1 MYLFYLCTYPSF
13 TFLFISVPRV
23 PRSNDLSVSSN
34 QPLSFSIFLMLLFHE
49 INLFQFQ
56 PNDSAREVNTTLGT
70 IVGKLETLPNGK
82 TVYEY
87 LGIPYAKP
95 PVNELR
101 FARPE
106 SFQPWSGK
114 RTAKEFGSACLQPH
128 FDIPTLKREIGK
140 GKRRITVLYYRM
152 CVQPAFESSRG
163 RSLSL
168 IFNRLIANSAG

>member
-1 MYLFYLCTYPSF
+1 MYLFDLCTYPSF
-13 TFLFISVPRV
+13 TFLFISIPRI

-34 QPLSFSIFLMLLFHE
+34 QPLSFSIFIMLLFQE

-95 PVNELR
+95 PLNESR

-106 SFQPWSGK
+106 SFQPWSEK
-114 RTAKEFGSACLQPH
+114 RLAKEFGSACPQPR
-128 FDIPTLKREIGK
+128 FDTPNFKREIGE
-140 GKRRITVLYYRM
+140 GKRSTTVLYYRM
-152 CVQPAFESSRG
+152 CVQPAFESSHG
-163 RSLSL
+163 RSLTL
-168 IFNRLIANSAG
+168 IFNRLIANSTG

>member
-1 MYLFYLCTYPSF
+1 MYLFDLCTYPSF
-13 TFLFISVPRV
+13 TFLFISIPRI

-34 QPLSFSIFLMLLFHE
+34 QPLSFSIFIMLLFQE

-95 PVNELR
+95 PLKELR

-106 SFQPWSGK
+106 SFQPWSEK
-114 RTAKEFGSACLQPH
+114 RTAKEFGSACPQPDTSN
-128 FDIPTLKREIGK
+128 FKRQMGK
-140 GKRRITVLYYRM
+140 DKRRITVLYYEM
-152 CVQPAFESSRG
+152 CVEPALESSHG
-163 RSLSL
+163 RSL
-168 IFNRLIANSAG
+168 IFNRLIANSTS

>member
-1 MYLFYLCTYPSF
+1 MYLFYLSTYPSF
-13 TFLFISVPRV
+13 IYLFMSIPRI

-34 QPLSFSIFLMLLFHE
+34 QPLSSSIFLMLLFHE

-56 PNDSAREVNTTLGT
+56 PNDSAREVNTTLGA
-70 IVGKLETLPNGK
+70 IVGKLEMLPNGK

-95 PVNELR
+95 PLNELR

-106 SFQPWSGK
+106 SFQPWPEK
-114 RTAKEFGSACLQPH
+114 RAAKEFGSACPQPDTPN
-128 FDIPTLKREIGK
+128 FKREIGK

-152 CVQPAFESSRG
+152 CVQPAFESSHG
-163 RSLSL
+163 RSLTL
-168 IFNRLIANSAG
+168 IFNRLIANSTG

>member
-1 MYLFYLCTYPSF
+1 MS
-13 TFLFISVPRV
+13 IPRV

-34 QPLSFSIFLMLLFHE
+34 QPLSSSIFLMLLFHE

-56 PNDSAREVNTTLGT
+56 PNGSDPEVNTTLGT

-95 PVNELR
+95 PLNELR

-106 SFQPWSGK
+106 SFQPWSEK
-114 RTAKEFGSACLQPH
+114 RPAKEFGSACRQPR
-128 FDIPTLKREIGK
+128 FDTPNFKREIGK
-140 GKRRITVLYYRM
+140 GKRRITVLYYQM
-152 CVQPAFESSRG
+152 CVEPAFESSHG
-163 RSLSL
+163 RSL
-168 IFNRLIANSAG
+168 IFNRLIANSTG